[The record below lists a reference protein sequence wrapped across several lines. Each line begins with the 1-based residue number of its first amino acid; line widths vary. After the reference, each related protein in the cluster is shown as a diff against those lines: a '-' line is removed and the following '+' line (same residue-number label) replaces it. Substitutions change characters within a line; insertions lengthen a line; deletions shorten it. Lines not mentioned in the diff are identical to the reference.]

1 MEAVES
7 ILAVV
12 KSSESSWVKVTPE
25 SCKVTRL
32 VSNSSKVFLVETS
45 LQIQPKRFIF
55 RLFGSSETLNLA
67 VASQIVQKLCK
78 HKLAPTVYS
87 ETTTYRLEEFLEGFR
102 NLSRSEIVQPRIA
115 CKISKKL
122 REMHSLDLS
131 DILDRDSIVC
141 SVNALKWRKLAQSV
155 FEDISLFTRTEE
167 VNQVSEY
174 LNERYLEMFSEVL
187 PKESPIVLAH
197 MDTSF
202 LNILYQEAKD
212 EVYVLDFDYTGYCY
226 RGFDIAMLLTDVKYD
241 YNYPVYPF
249 YEYQEQAYPGDEV
262 LASCVKAYGEG
273 VEMFVEC
280 KRCMVASNYLWA
292 MWAFSLY
299 SESSDGMDML
309 GYGLLRFQ
317 EFLNGYQE
325 FKDGGIDSIRREALQ
340 YFA

>member
-12 KSSESSWVKVTPE
+12 KSSESSWAKVNSE

-32 VSNSSKVFLVETS
+32 VSNSSRVFLVETS
-45 LQIQPKRFIF
+45 LHIQPKRFIF
-55 RLFGSSETLNLA
+55 RVFGSSDTLNLT

-78 HKLAPTVYS
+78 YKLAPTVYV
-87 ETTTYRLEEFLEGFR
+87 ETSTYRLEEFLEGFR

-122 REMHSLDLS
+122 RELHSLDLS

-141 SVNALKWRKLAQSV
+141 SVNALKWRKLAQSR
-155 FEDISLFTRTEE
+155 FEDLSLFSRVEE
-167 VNQVSEY
+167 TNQVHEY
-174 LNERYLEMFSEVL
+174 LSERYLMMFSEVL

-202 LNILYQEAKD
+202 LNVLYQEVKD
-212 EVYVLDFDYTGYCY
+212 EVYILDFDYTGYCY

-241 YNYPVYPF
+241 YNYPAYPF
-249 YEYQEQAYPGDEV
+249 YEYQEHAYPGDEV

-273 VEMFVEC
+273 VDMFVEC
-280 KRCMVASNYLWA
+280 KRCMIASNYLWA

-299 SESSDGMDML
+299 FESSDGMDML

-317 EFLNGYQE
+317 EFLDGYE
-325 FKDGGIDSIRREALQ
+325 VFKDGGIESIRREALQ